1 MTEVIVRRLVA
12 TPPGGDMAPS
22 TAVKN
27 ELGGKGSGQEL
38 LTYVENDERTSRS
51 SFSATSLTA
60 TWHCA
65 VRAHLLAGADDVLA
79 VLGGAVLLWE
89 VVGCLRGGW

>member
-1 MTEVIVRRLVA
+1 MA
-12 TPPGGDMAPS
+12 TWHPVLLLKMNWGGR
-22 TAVKN
+22 
-27 ELGGKGSGQEL
+27 GSGQEL